1 MATWEEELKQVEED
15 IELLDAELEANK
27 EELLKNPALSR
38 RRHFLLLRNKHI
50 EKALV
55 KLRERQASV
64 KHNIE
69 WDKRT

>member
-15 IELLDAELEANK
+15 LELLNAELEANE
-27 EELLKNPALSR
+27 EELQKHPELSR
-38 RRHFLLLRNKHI
+38 RKHFLHLRNRHI
-50 EKALV
+50 KKALV
-55 KLRERQASV
+55 KLQERQASA